1 MKRIVILII
10 LISYIYCS
18 SETCNEEIDQTKCES
33 HQIQYNGFSCYKVE
47 KNDSRYCMIFPD
59 NIYNQEVFWNFSIGL
74 RKEIYSGSYDPKD
87 DINNN
92 KDIYTSEKKSYQKGE
107 EIILIKE
114 TLTNEDI
121 NLIKNKKTCTYYYF
135 GKFIESLEDVS
146 NFKGYPNI
154 TDKNICF
161 NAEQFNDLKDLIDCG
176 YATITYK
183 SNEEEYT
190 FQTCFYI
197 PNDNMPNE
205 FNSYLKDYFIDPL
218 FESSLF
224 PKIIYYLE
232 YYDNYYK
239 NQDPTRR
246 LSTTSY
252 KVTVE
257 DKKGKK
263 VKYTSDS
270 NEIEILKKTDNTNL
284 KKNNS
289 SYYNIN
295 SILYIILILLIYY
308 F

>member
-1 MKRIVILII
+1 MKRIVLLII
-10 LISYIYCS
+10 LNSYIYCS

-47 KNDSRYCMIFPD
+47 KDDSKYCMIFPD
-59 NIYNQEVFWNFSIGL
+59 EIYSQEVFWNFSYGI

-92 KDIYTSEKKSYQKGE
+92 IDLYISEKKSYKKGE
-107 EIILIKE
+107 EVKLIKE
-114 TLTNEDI
+114 ALTDEDI
-121 NLIKNKKTCTYYYF
+121 NLFKNKKTCTYYYF
-135 GKFIESLEDVS
+135 GKFIESLEDVA
-146 NFKGYPNI
+146 NLKGYQNI

-183 SNEEEYT
+183 SNEKEYT

-205 FNSYLKDYFIDPL
+205 FNAYLKDHFIDPL

-232 YYDNYYK
+232 YYDNYYN

-257 DKKGKK
+257 DKNGKE
-263 VKYTSDS
+263 VKYSSDS
-270 NEIEILKKTDNTNL
+270 NEIEVIRKRNNTLEKKT
-284 KKNNS
+284 NNS

-295 SILYIILILLIYY
+295 IILYIILILLIY
-308 F
+308 